1 MLHGAVHWQKGRTV
15 ADLIDGV
22 KNFTLKYLHFSDIYL
37 IFDRYHNYSIKSNT
51 RGAKIN
57 SFTHGYNLFRQSP
70 LLSKDDSLSCAKF
83 KVQLK
88 EQISAGHVHIGLTE
102 KNRLAITS
110 NDHCPTELKDG
121 KKKLP
126 SDFGTGHEGAG
137 NITIQHINMW
147 RHRCFY
153 PVMPF
158 SQ

>member
-22 KNFTLKYLHFSDIYL
+22 KNFTLKYLHFSD
-37 IFDRYHNYSIKSNT
+37 
-51 RGAKIN
+51 
-57 SFTHGYNLFRQSP
+57 NLFRQSP

-137 NITIQHINMW
+137 NITIQHINM
-147 RHRCFY
+147 
-153 PVMPF
+153 
-158 SQ
+158 